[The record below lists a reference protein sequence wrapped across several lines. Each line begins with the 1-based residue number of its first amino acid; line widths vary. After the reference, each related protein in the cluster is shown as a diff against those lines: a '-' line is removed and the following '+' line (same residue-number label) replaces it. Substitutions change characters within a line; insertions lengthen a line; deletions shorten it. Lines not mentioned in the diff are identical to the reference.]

1 MRALRVLAV
10 LLTVAI
16 VATVAKGGHELPVYP
31 SYYPHEI
38 EIRTAAPEQAAGL
51 LLQGGIQAY
60 VGGTPRFAEQP
71 PDWMRSVES
80 LGAMVSVR
88 VNPSSSL
95 ANDERAVC
103 AVARTILRDI
113 AGTGGDFVF
122 HPYPVTPFH
131 GDYLDHVDLADAAKA
146 RVLGD
151 TAEAA
156 KSFPRTLRVAAE
168 GPLAKSLVRPEW
180 YTQGSDWDAAIEET
194 DAAQLVASSLV
205 AVNGWLGPPW
215 VRTGWFQADLLL
227 ADAAAQSADASR
239 ARNDLERLQAGD
251 YADAIERINLE
262 RELVS
267 TLTSGCRK
275 VIAGYTVKREYLNA
289 EFSAGIENVA
299 YDSVAG
305 LHSPMFIRTVKLKD
319 FPWNG
324 WLSLGINARPSAAW
338 NPIAGFNDPF
348 GRLVWFALAD
358 PAVLPAPNDARW
370 TINRIADVQ
379 SSAGK

>member
-1 MRALRVLAV
+1 
-10 LLTVAI
+10 
-16 VATVAKGGHELPVYP
+16 
-31 SYYPHEI
+31 
-38 EIRTAAPEQAAGL
+38 
-51 LLQGGIQAY
+51 
-60 VGGTPRFAEQP
+60 
-71 PDWMRSVES
+71 
-80 LGAMVSVR
+80 VR
-88 VNPSSSL
+88 VNPASSL
-95 ANDERAVC
+95 VHDEATAC

-113 AGTGGDFVF
+113 AGRGEDLVL

-131 GDYLDHVDLADAAKA
+131 GDYLNHVDLADAAKA

-151 TAEAA
+151 TAEPA
-156 KSFPRTLRVAAE
+156 KSFPHTFRVAAE

-239 ARNDLERLQAGD
+239 VRNDLERLQAGD
-251 YADAIERINLE
+251 YTDAIERINLE